1 MEQDKWIENVLN
13 SSNGI
18 VKMEPNDLLFSKIEK
33 QIQENNR
40 KSKSSLWLVAASVTL
55 FLSLSCIVFQ
65 LSSFSKKENISSF
78 DEQFS
83 ININCTNKHEQ
94 I

>member
-13 SSNGI
+13 STNGI
-18 VKMEPNDLLFSKIEK
+18 TKVEPNDLLFSKIEK

-40 KSKSSLWLVAASVTL
+40 NSRSTKWLVAASVTL
-55 FLSLSCIVFQ
+55 FLSLSFIVFR
-65 LSSFSKKENISSF
+65 LSSFSNKENVSSF

-83 ININCTNKHEQ
+83 INNQLYK
-94 I
+94 

>member
-18 VKMEPNDLLFSKIEK
+18 TKVEPNNLLFSKIEK
-33 QIQENNR
+33 QIHENNR
-40 KSKSSLWLVAASVTL
+40 ESKNSLWFVAASVTL
-55 FLSLSCIVFQ
+55 FFSLSFIIFQ
-65 LSSFSKKENISSF
+65 MSSFSKRDKVSSF

-83 ININCTNKHEQ
+83 INNQLYK
-94 I
+94 

>member
-1 MEQDKWIENVLN
+1 MEQDKWIEKVLN
-13 SSNGI
+13 STNGI
-18 VKMEPNDLLFSKIEK
+18 TKVEPNDVLFSKIEK

-55 FLSLSCIVFQ
+55 FLSLNCIVFQ

-83 ININCTNKHEQ
+83 INNQLYK
-94 I
+94 

>member
-13 SSNGI
+13 SANGI

-33 QIQENNR
+33 QIKKNDR
-40 KSKSSLWLVAASVTL
+40 DSKSSLWLVAASITI
-55 FLSLSCIVFQ
+55 FLSLSFIVFQ
-65 LSSFSKKENISSF
+65 LISFSSKENVSSL

-83 ININCTNKHEQ
+83 INNQLYK
-94 I
+94 

>member
-13 SSNGI
+13 SANGI

-40 KSKSSLWLVAASVTL
+40 NSKSSLWLVAASITI
-55 FLSLSCIVFQ
+55 FLSLSFIVFQ
-65 LSSFSKKENISSF
+65 LISFTSKENISSF
-78 DEQFS
+78 DQQFS
-83 ININCTNKHEQ
+83 INNQLYK
-94 I
+94 

>member
-13 SSNGI
+13 STNGI
-18 VKMEPNDLLFSKIEK
+18 AKVAPNEALLHKIEK

-40 KSKSSLWLVAASVTL
+40 KSKNSLWLVAASITL

-65 LSSFSKKENISSF
+65 LSSFSKKENVSSF

-83 ININCTNKHEQ
+83 INNQLYK
-94 I
+94 

>member
-1 MEQDKWIENVLN
+1 MKQDKWIENVLN
-13 SSNGI
+13 SANGI
-18 VKMEPNDLLFSKIEK
+18 VKVAPNEALLHKIEK

-40 KSKSSLWLVAASVTL
+40 KSRNSLWLVAASITL

-65 LSSFSKKENISSF
+65 LSSFSKKENVSSF

-83 ININCTNKHEQ
+83 INNQLYK
-94 I
+94 

>member
-13 SSNGI
+13 SANGI

-40 KSKSSLWLVAASVTL
+40 NSKSSLWLVAASVTI
-55 FLSLSCIVFQ
+55 FLSLSFIVFQ
-65 LSSFSKKENISSF
+65 LISFNSKENISSF
-78 DEQFS
+78 DQQFS
-83 ININCTNKHEQ
+83 INNQLYK
-94 I
+94 

>member
-13 SSNGI
+13 STNGI
-18 VKMEPNDLLFSKIEK
+18 AKVAPNGALLHKIEK

-65 LSSFSKKENISSF
+65 LSSFSKKENVSSF

-83 ININCTNKHEQ
+83 INNQLYK
-94 I
+94 